1 MTFQG
6 FSVNLAILRSAAAKW
21 GELAE
26 DLTAAR
32 TRLRSA
38 EEASAD
44 LGEKAGPAAQKYF
57 ATWLKETTSQIRAS
71 SGHDR
76 QLRRMANEYWR
87 LDEDAAR
94 DLAPMVAWADRNAI
108 VLKNGLPVDS
118 TDAPRPGRPGV
129 QR

>member
-26 DLTAAR
+26 DVTAAR
-32 TRLRSA
+32 TSLRAA
-38 EEASAD
+38 EQASTD

-57 ATWLKETTSQIRAS
+57 ATWLKEATSQVRAA

-94 DLAPMVAWADRNAI
+94 DLAPMVAWAERNALL
-108 VLKNGLPVDS
+108 LKHGLPVDWNP
-118 TDAPRPGRPGV
+118 APEPHRPGV
-129 QR
+129 QP